1 MNAVLRPIRT
11 GHRLLPCLLAA
22 SWLALGHAAVS
33 GRSAAPPTAAEARA
47 SLQTMSEQVRSL
59 RDWAMRTGDHGG
71 GPFLVID
78 KPRAHLWLFDAGG
91 GLLGDSPVLLGLA
104 RGDHTVPGIGER
116 RIQDIRP
123 HERTTPAGRFVAEP
137 GRNLSGEDVVWIDY
151 DAAVSMHRVR
161 ATKAA
166 ERRLQRLDSPT
177 PADNRISYG
186 CVNLPVAFYDAH
198 IQPLFRDRRAVVYVL
213 PDTLPMERVFGAIQD
228 APPAR

>member
-1 MNAVLRPIRT
+1 MNPVLRRSMT

-22 SWLALGHAAVS
+22 SWLVLGPASVS
-33 GRSAAPPTAAEARA
+33 GRSAAPPMALDARA
-47 SLQTMSEQVRSL
+47 GMQTMSEQVRSL
-59 RDWAMRTGDHGG
+59 RDWAIRTGDHEGV
-71 GPFLVID
+71 PFVVID

-151 DAAVSMHRVR
+151 EAAVSMHRVR
-161 ATKAA
+161 ALKAA

-186 CVNLPVAFYDAH
+186 CVNVPVAFYDTH
-198 IQPLFRDRRAVVYVL
+198 IQPLFRARRAVVYVL
-213 PDTLPMERVFGAIQD
+213 PDTLPLHRVFNALHG
-228 APPAR
+228 PALAR